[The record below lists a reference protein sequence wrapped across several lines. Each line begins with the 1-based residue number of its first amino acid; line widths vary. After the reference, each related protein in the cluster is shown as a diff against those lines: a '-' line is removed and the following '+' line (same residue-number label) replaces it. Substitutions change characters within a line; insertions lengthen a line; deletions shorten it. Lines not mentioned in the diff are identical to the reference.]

1 MLTQTDLI
9 NILNLLQRGRY
20 NGLEEAE
27 VAVVL
32 SQKIK
37 GLLNA
42 RNLSSND
49 QSRSTSGL

>member
-1 MLTQTDLI
+1 MLTKVDLV
-9 NILNLLQRGRY
+9 NIHNLLQRARF

-37 GLLNA
+37 VMLNGG
-42 RNLSSND
+42 NVPNPTQPSPTSS
-49 QSRSTSGL
+49 Q